1 MKMRILT
8 VRNFEKLIN
17 QPLVE
22 MPSELVILIG
32 LLAVSPLSTSLL
44 FDRGIPLPANL
55 VTLFSL
61 VNSLILERYF
71 YRGMMT
77 IGYIIQYHSKVMA
90 AIPVAL
96 QMISEAIDRV
106 VSALFTLPEN
116 IYLYSRL
123 IAVKVEDNL
132 KLNNQKCLS
141 DSRVEIGGLVQSS
154 LLKAQVTD
162 DFFWHPAPQY

>member
-1 MKMRILT
+1 MRVNEK
-8 VRNFEKLIN
+8 VRVLSIKNFEKLIN
-17 QPLVE
+17 QPLAE

-32 LLAVSPLSTSLL
+32 LLAVSPLSSSLL

-55 VTLFSL
+55 ATLFGL

-96 QMISEAIDRV
+96 QIISDAIDRV
-106 VSALFTLPEN
+106 VTAM
-116 IYLYSRL
+116 
-123 IAVKVEDNL
+123 
-132 KLNNQKCLS
+132 
-141 DSRVEIGGLVQSS
+141 
-154 LLKAQVTD
+154 VT
-162 DFFWHPAPQY
+162 

>member
-1 MKMRILT
+1 MRILT
-8 VRNFEKLIN
+8 IKNFEKLIN

-32 LLAVSPLSTSLL
+32 MLAVSPLSSSLL

-55 VTLFSL
+55 ATLFGL

-77 IGYIIQYHSKVMA
+77 VGYIIQYHSKVMA

-96 QMISEAIDRV
+96 QIISEAIDRV
-106 VSALFTLPEN
+106 VTALFTLPGN

-123 IAVKVEDNL
+123 IAVKVEENL
-132 KLNNQKCLS
+132 KINNQKCLS
-141 DSRVEIGGLVQSS
+141 ASRVEIGGVVQNS
-154 LLKAQVTD
+154 LLKLQVTD
-162 DFFWHPAPQY
+162 DFFWHPQTQY